1 MKVLFLQMYLY
12 VTSGKLRFTNIGNY
26 VEFHEIFTQNTCD
39 MKRYNF
45 RSVTTSYKLT
55 GVFVLISQIIL

>member
-1 MKVLFLQMYLY
+1 MKVLFLQMCLY
-12 VTSGKLRFTNIGNY
+12 VTSGKFTNIGNY
-26 VEFHEIFTQNTCD
+26 AEFHETFTQNTCD